1 MACAI
6 GAEDIVDYLMDEGV
20 EVNLQD
26 KTDIT
31 VPTPTK
37 SYVVPKLS
45 PLHLAVYS
53 NNIELIST
61 LAAKANINFQDQLGF
76 TPLHYATMRRNKDIV
91 LLLLDLGASAIIESK
106 VGVDFLCCFPFT
118 GLMSLCFLC
127 RILAWQHCPR
137 PVQRAESRRNYRYSS
152 VEDK

>member
-6 GAEDIVDYLMDEGV
+6 GSEDIVDYLMDEGV
-20 EVNLQD
+20 EVNLQET
-26 KTDIT
+26 TDLT
-31 VPTPTK
+31 VPIPTR

-61 LAAKANINFQDQLGF
+61 LAAKADINFQDQLGF
-76 TPLHYATMRRNKDIV
+76 TALHYATMRRNKDIV

-106 VGVDFLCCFPFT
+106 VCLCCTPAVSAC
-118 GLMSLCFLC
+118 MSFDLFVPLSSLAALHWTC
-127 RILAWQHCPR
+127 RR
-137 PVQRAESRRNYRYSS
+137 S
-152 VEDK
+152 